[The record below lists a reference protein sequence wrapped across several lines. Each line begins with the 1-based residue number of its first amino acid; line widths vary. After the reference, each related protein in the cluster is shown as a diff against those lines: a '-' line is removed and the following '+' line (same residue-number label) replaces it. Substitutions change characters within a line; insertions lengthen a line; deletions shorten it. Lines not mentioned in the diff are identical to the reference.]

1 MEFPRQEPWSGF
13 PFPSPRDLPDPR
25 NKPTSPA
32 LQADSLPPEPPGK
45 PLMWVGLTQSTE
57 DLSRTNS
64 SYLTAEMEYW
74 SFPTFRLK

>member
-1 MEFPRQEPWSGF
+1 MEFPRQEYWSGL

-25 NKPTSPA
+25 NEPTSPA
-32 LQADSLPPEPPGK
+32 LQADSLLSEPPGK

-64 SYLTAEMEYW
+64 SYLTAEMEY
-74 SFPTFRLK
+74 